1 MKENVL
7 DVLLYLFQNFMDS
20 DLDIDPDREFL
31 IDRLVEAGFQNY
43 EIDKAF
49 IWLDDLARN
58 QENQQNTLKGNTF
71 RLFTDGELEK
81 LDVESRGF
89 LLYLENMGVLTP
101 ETRELVIERVMALD
115 SYDMDIERVKWVILM
130 VLFNQPEQDMNFE
143 WIENMVFDS
152 SLEHLH

>member
-7 DVLLYLFQNFMDS
+7 DVLLYLFQNFMDG
-20 DLDIDPDREFL
+20 DLEIDPDRDFL

-49 IWLDDLARN
+49 VWLDDLATN

-71 RLFTDGELEK
+71 RLFTDGELGK

-89 LLYLENMGVLTP
+89 LLYLENMGVLTT

-115 SYDMDIERVKWVILM
+115 SYEMDIERVKWVILM